1 LHKRKGVELMNKE
14 ELVAAVAKKAG
25 LSKKDAEGALK
36 GALDAIKDALKGG
49 KKVTLTGFGT
59 FMAAK
64 RAARSGVNPQTGA
77 AIKIPART
85 VPRFK
90 PGKGLKDAVR

>member
-1 LHKRKGVELMNKE
+1 MNKE

-36 GALDAIKDALKGG
+36 AAIEAIKDALKKGS
-49 KKVTLTGFGT
+49 KVTLTGFGT
-59 FMAAK
+59 FLSAK
-64 RAARSGVNPQTGA
+64 RAARKGVNPQTGA
-77 AIKIPART
+77 SINIPART

-90 PGKGLKDAVR
+90 AGKGLKDAVK